1 MGPSLSP
8 CWETWGLFLRY
19 ELRRLGWTV
28 EGRSGNFCAGA
39 LMGSLEFLFLIIFP
53 TDLPW
58 GQLHSGFP
66 TLVPAALCPT
76 DSLLHW
82 AMPPCSLSASPS
94 WGLWFALHH
103 HFSYKSK
110 KGCWYLSFYL
120 LSEWGPNVQ
129 PPYMEKQKPNV
140 SFSFLEFCSV

>member
-94 WGLWFALHH
+94 WGLWFAP
-103 HFSYKSK
+103 SS
-110 KGCWYLSFYL
+110 L
-120 LSEWGPNVQ
+120 LLQIQEGLLISQLLLIVRVGSQCQ